1 MSDHERRYGRSS
13 IWRLGHTTCLRC
25 EADFFTIGFMR
36 RTLEERAAPV
46 GREQWYGTSLSDGGG
61 SGHDLHRMCRSAR
74 SENDREANMATCL
87 FDREKVATH
96 ASLAPF
102 RERSQTLAWAKPCLA
117 VRTYN
122 ACIRSAR
129 SEKPKKRTHGRS
141 PNWSRG
147 PTRSR
152 SASHVPRR
160 HPDPVWASPV
170 WRARPTTHYRSTRSK
185 RDRGRRTASACLA
198 ARTRHARTHNPCSAL
213 PVPRTIPN
221 TRTGEALFGARTYRL
236 THPLHTF
243 RERSQTL
250 AWRSAC
256 LAARTHN
263 ARTHNPCS
271 ALPVPRT
278 IADPRMGEALFG
290 GPTHDARTNA
300 VLRAEHFAWPPD
312 WDGAS

>member
-1 MSDHERRYGRSS
+1 LLLEPALALRDRRYDQAPGGMTTAVQPGGPILTRRSHRPESDHERTHERSRTQV
-13 IWRLGHTTCLRC
+13 WAKLCRLGHTTCLRC

-147 PTRSR
+147 PTR
-152 SASHVPRR
+152 
-160 HPDPVWASPV
+160 
-170 WRARPTTHYRSTRSK
+170 
-185 RDRGRRTASACLA
+185 
-198 ARTRHARTHNPCSAL
+198 
-213 PVPRTIPN
+213 
-221 TRTGEALFGARTYRL
+221 
-236 THPLHTF
+236 
-243 RERSQTL
+243 
-250 AWRSAC
+250 
-256 LAARTHN
+256 
-263 ARTHNPCS
+263 
-271 ALPVPRT
+271 
-278 IADPRMGEALFG
+278 
-290 GPTHDARTNA
+290 
-300 VLRAEHFAWPPD
+300 
-312 WDGAS
+312 